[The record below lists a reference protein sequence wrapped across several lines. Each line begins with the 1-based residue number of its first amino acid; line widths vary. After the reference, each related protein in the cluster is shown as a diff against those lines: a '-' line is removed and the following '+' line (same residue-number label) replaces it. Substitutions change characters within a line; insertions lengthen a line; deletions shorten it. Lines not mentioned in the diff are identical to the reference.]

1 MASKANGGAARNQ
14 WRMIGWGT
22 AAALLVAPFVAMQF
36 TREVNWTGSDFVVF
50 GLMLLAVGIP
60 LELAARYSGNR
71 TYLAAAALA
80 LLGAFLVTWANLAVG
95 IVGSDDNPANQLF
108 FVALLIGLV
117 GAVLARFRARGMSF
131 AMLASALG
139 LEAAFLLAV
148 THPTD
153 EPQVSHLTELA
164 GTSLF
169 AALFLLSAWLFRR
182 AARS

>member
-1 MASKANGGAARNQ
+1 MASKVNGGSARSP
-14 WRMIGWGT
+14 WRIIGWGT
-22 AAALLVAPFVAMQF
+22 AAALLVLPFVAMQF
-36 TREVNWTGSDFVVF
+36 TRDVKWTAADFIVF
-50 GLMLLAVGIP
+50 GVMLLAVGIP
-60 LELAARYSGNR
+60 LDLAARYSRSR

-80 LLGAFLVTWANLAVG
+80 LLGSFLVTWANLAAG
-95 IVGSDDNPANQLF
+95 IVGSERNPLNYLF

-117 GAVLARFRARGMSF
+117 GAALARFRPRGLSNS
-131 AMLASALG
+131 MLGSAIG
-139 LEAAFLLAV
+139 LEVAFLLAV

-153 EPQVSHLTELA
+153 EPQVSHLTEFA